1 MTKVFKIIFDVIFV
15 LLIICI
21 ATYFILRLSGTA
33 EIYKVETGSME
44 DNIHIGDYILVYKK
58 GSYKIGDVVTYK
70 VDNYF
75 VTHRI
80 VEKDDKKVIT
90 KGDANNTNDEA
101 INVKNI
107 VGKVIYCGGIL
118 NFLVDYKYMLAAIL
132 LALYL
137 FSCYFE
143 KQKE

>member
-1 MTKVFKIIFDVIFV
+1 M
-15 LLIICI
+15 
-21 ATYFILRLSGTA
+21 
-33 EIYKVETGSME
+33 ETN
-44 DNIHIGDYILVYKK
+44 DK
-58 GSYKIGDVVTYK
+58 
-70 VDNYF
+70 
-75 VTHRI
+75 I
-80 VEKDDKKVIT
+80 VEKDGKKIIT

-118 NFLVDYKYMLAAIL
+118 NFLVDYKYVLAAIL

-143 KQKE
+143 STKKKPLIPAQVQ